1 MERIFMNTKHN
12 IQNSNFILEDLDK
25 PFLWYT
31 TDFIKSL
38 PHLHYHLEIMYVIT
52 GCTTICI
59 DSQEYTLQS
68 GDIAVISP
76 YQIHYSVDSHAK
88 VAFFIFTPDT
98 LIHMKDKL
106 TRNILINPHIKNN
119 TLSNLAVETLNTV
132 ITTRLSDTICY
143 ASNTTVIGMLYILL
157 TDIFEK
163 NELKQHILSKDIES
177 FKPVFKYID
186 ENYTK
191 KISLTSAAKALG
203 FNYYNLSR
211 LFSRYLNI
219 SFTEYVNNK
228 RLLLAYTLI
237 CNSNKTILE
246 IMYATGYTSERTF
259 YRCFKDYFNM
269 TPMQLRNINKY

>member
-119 TLSNLAVETLNTV
+119 TLSNLTVETLNTV
-132 ITTRLSDTICY
+132 ITTHLSDTICY
-143 ASNTTVIGMLYILL
+143 APNTTVIGMLYILL

-163 NELKQHILSKDIES
+163 NELKQHILGKDIES

>member
-203 FNYYNLSR
+203 FNYYYLSR

>member
-1 MERIFMNTKHN
+1 MNTKHN

-163 NELKQHILSKDIES
+163 NELKQHILGKDIES

-203 FNYYNLSR
+203 FNYYYLSR

>member
-1 MERIFMNTKHN
+1 MNTKHN

-98 LIHMKDKL
+98 LIHMNDKL
-106 TRNILINPHIKNN
+106 TRNILINPHIKKN
-119 TLSNLAVETLNTV
+119 TLSNLTVETLNTV
-132 ITTRLSDTICY
+132 ITTHLSDTTCY
-143 ASNTTVIGMLYILL
+143 APNTTVIGMLYILL

-163 NELKQHILSKDIES
+163 NELKQHVLSKDIES

-219 SFTEYVNNK
+219 SFTEYVNSK

-237 CNSNKTILE
+237 CSSNKTILE

>member
-1 MERIFMNTKHN
+1 MNTKHN

-106 TRNILINPHIKNN
+106 TRNILRNPHIKNN
-119 TLSNLAVETLNTV
+119 TLSNLTVETLNTV
-132 ITTRLSDTICY
+132 ITTHLSDTICY
-143 ASNTTVIGMLYILL
+143 APNTTVIGMLYILL

>member
-1 MERIFMNTKHN
+1 MNTKHN

-52 GCTTICI
+52 GCATICI

-98 LIHMKDKL
+98 LIHMNDKL
-106 TRNILINPHIKNN
+106 TRNILINPHIKKN
-119 TLSNLAVETLNTV
+119 TLSNLTVETLNTV
-132 ITTRLSDTICY
+132 ITTHLSDTICY
-143 ASNTTVIGMLYILL
+143 APNTTVIGMLYILL

-163 NELKQHILSKDIES
+163 NELKQHVLSKDIES

-203 FNYYNLSR
+203 FNYYYLSR

>member
-1 MERIFMNTKHN
+1 MNTKHN

-219 SFTEYVNNK
+219 SFTEYVNSK

-237 CNSNKTILE
+237 CSSNKTILE

-259 YRCFKDYFNM
+259 YRCFKDYVNM

>member
-1 MERIFMNTKHN
+1 MNTKHN

-119 TLSNLAVETLNTV
+119 TLSNLTVETLNTV
-132 ITTRLSDTICY
+132 ITTHLSDTICY
-143 ASNTTVIGMLYILL
+143 APNTTVIGMLYILL

-163 NELKQHILSKDIES
+163 NELKQHVLSKDIES

-203 FNYYNLSR
+203 FNYYYLSR

>member
-1 MERIFMNTKHN
+1 MNTKHN

-38 PHLHYHLEIMYVIT
+38 PHFHYHLEIMYVIT

-119 TLSNLAVETLNTV
+119 TLSNLTVETLNTV

-219 SFTEYVNNK
+219 SFTEYVNSK

-237 CNSNKTILE
+237 CSSNKTILE

>member
-119 TLSNLAVETLNTV
+119 TLSNLTVETLNTV
-132 ITTRLSDTICY
+132 ITTHLSDTICY
-143 ASNTTVIGMLYILL
+143 APNTTVIGMLYVLL

-163 NELKQHILSKDIES
+163 NELKQHILGKDIES

-203 FNYYNLSR
+203 FNYYYLSR

>member
-191 KISLTSAAKALG
+191 KISLTSVAKALG

-219 SFTEYVNNK
+219 SFTEYVNSK

-237 CNSNKTILE
+237 CSSNKTILE

>member
-38 PHLHYHLEIMYVIT
+38 PHLHYHMEIMYVIT

-219 SFTEYVNNK
+219 SFTEYVNSK

-237 CNSNKTILE
+237 CSSNKTILE

>member
-106 TRNILINPHIKNN
+106 TRNILRNPHIKNN
-119 TLSNLAVETLNTV
+119 TLSNLTVETLNTV
-132 ITTRLSDTICY
+132 ITTHLSDTICY
-143 ASNTTVIGMLYILL
+143 APNTTVIGMLYILL

-203 FNYYNLSR
+203 FNYYYLSR

>member
-98 LIHMKDKL
+98 LIHIKDKL

>member
-219 SFTEYVNNK
+219 SFTEYVNSK

-237 CNSNKTILE
+237 CSSNKTILE

>member
-119 TLSNLAVETLNTV
+119 TLSNLTVETLNTV
-132 ITTRLSDTICY
+132 ITTHLSDTICY
-143 ASNTTVIGMLYILL
+143 APNTTVIGMLYILL

>member
-119 TLSNLAVETLNTV
+119 TLSNLTVETLNTV
-132 ITTRLSDTICY
+132 ITTHLSDTICY

-163 NELKQHILSKDIES
+163 NGLKQHNLSKDIES

-203 FNYYNLSR
+203 FNYYYLSR

-246 IMYATGYTSERTF
+246 IMYATGYTSERPF

>member
-1 MERIFMNTKHN
+1 MNTKHN

-186 ENYTK
+186 DNYTK

-219 SFTEYVNNK
+219 SFTEYVNSK

-237 CNSNKTILE
+237 CSSNKTILE

>member
-191 KISLTSAAKALG
+191 KISLTSASKALG

-219 SFTEYVNNK
+219 SFTEYVNSK

-237 CNSNKTILE
+237 CSSNKTILE

>member
-163 NELKQHILSKDIES
+163 NELKQHVLSKDIES

>member
-52 GCTTICI
+52 GCTNICI

-219 SFTEYVNNK
+219 SFTEYVNSK

-237 CNSNKTILE
+237 CSSNKTILE

>member
-119 TLSNLAVETLNTV
+119 TLSNLTVETLNTV
-132 ITTRLSDTICY
+132 ITTHLSDTICY
-143 ASNTTVIGMLYILL
+143 APNTTVIGMLYILL

-163 NELKQHILSKDIES
+163 NELKQHILGKDIES

-203 FNYYNLSR
+203 FNYYYLSR

>member
-143 ASNTTVIGMLYILL
+143 APNTTVIGMLYILL

-163 NELKQHILSKDIES
+163 NELKQHVLSKDIES

-203 FNYYNLSR
+203 FNYYYLSR

>member
-119 TLSNLAVETLNTV
+119 TLSNLTVETLNTV
-132 ITTRLSDTICY
+132 ITTHLSDTICY
-143 ASNTTVIGMLYILL
+143 APNTTVIGMLYILL

-163 NELKQHILSKDIES
+163 NELKQHILGKDIES

-203 FNYYNLSR
+203 FNYYYLSR

-228 RLLLAYTLI
+228 RLLMAYTLI

>member
-119 TLSNLAVETLNTV
+119 TLSNLTVETLNTV
-132 ITTRLSDTICY
+132 ITTHLSDTICY
-143 ASNTTVIGMLYILL
+143 APNTTVIGMLYILL

-163 NELKQHILSKDIES
+163 NELNQHILSKDIES

>member
-1 MERIFMNTKHN
+1 MNKKHN

-119 TLSNLAVETLNTV
+119 TLSNLTVETLNTV

-219 SFTEYVNNK
+219 SFTEYVNSK

-237 CNSNKTILE
+237 CSSNKTILE

>member
-1 MERIFMNTKHN
+1 MNTKHN

-38 PHLHYHLEIMYVIT
+38 PHLHYHMEIMYVIT

-219 SFTEYVNNK
+219 SFTEYVNSK

-237 CNSNKTILE
+237 CSSNKTILE

>member
-163 NELKQHILSKDIES
+163 NELKQHILGKDIES

-203 FNYYNLSR
+203 FNYYYLSR

>member
-106 TRNILINPHIKNN
+106 TRNILTNPHIKNN

-191 KISLTSAAKALG
+191 KISLTSVAKALG

-219 SFTEYVNNK
+219 SFTEYVNSK

-237 CNSNKTILE
+237 CSSNKTILE

>member
-1 MERIFMNTKHN
+1 MNTKHN

-163 NELKQHILSKDIES
+163 NELKQHFLSKDIES

-219 SFTEYVNNK
+219 SFTEYVNSK

-237 CNSNKTILE
+237 CSSNKTILE

>member
-1 MERIFMNTKHN
+1 MNTKHN

-203 FNYYNLSR
+203 FNYYYLSR

>member
-1 MERIFMNTKHN
+1 MERIFMNKKHN

-119 TLSNLAVETLNTV
+119 TLSNLTVETLNTV

-219 SFTEYVNNK
+219 SFTEYVNSK

-237 CNSNKTILE
+237 CSSNKTILE

>member
-98 LIHMKDKL
+98 LIHMNDKL
-106 TRNILINPHIKNN
+106 TRNILINPHIKKN
-119 TLSNLAVETLNTV
+119 TLSNLTVETLNTV
-132 ITTRLSDTICY
+132 ITTHLSDTTCY
-143 ASNTTVIGMLYILL
+143 APNTTVIGMLYILL

-163 NELKQHILSKDIES
+163 NELKQHVLSKDIES

-219 SFTEYVNNK
+219 SFTEYVNSK

-237 CNSNKTILE
+237 CSSNKTILE

>member
-106 TRNILINPHIKNN
+106 TRNILINPHIKKN
-119 TLSNLAVETLNTV
+119 TLSNLTVETLNTV
-132 ITTRLSDTICY
+132 ITTHLSDTICY
-143 ASNTTVIGMLYILL
+143 APNTTVIGMLYILL

-163 NELKQHILSKDIES
+163 NELKQHVLSKDIES